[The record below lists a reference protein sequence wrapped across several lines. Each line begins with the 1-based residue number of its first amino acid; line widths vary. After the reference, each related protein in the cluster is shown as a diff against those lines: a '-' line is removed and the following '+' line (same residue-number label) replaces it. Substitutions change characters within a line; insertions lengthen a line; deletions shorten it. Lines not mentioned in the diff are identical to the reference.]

1 MMQAI
6 GPLRGTAARRA
17 TLGVLLLLLPWVLVA
32 IASPSTAAAAEPPK
46 AVTPAATGLLEI
58 VTVPSLP
65 GARFMVDGRIHRAD
79 RQGVIRLKVA
89 SGHKHKISVI
99 DKKIAESD
107 RTLQFVRWYYGNHD
121 EDHLDALSGLTVKR
135 NLRIKAGYRATYKLQ
150 YSFVDKARNPV
161 DRTRVSRVEF
171 RGDHGQTVSGNGSGR
186 LTVVGIRPVVA
197 GGTIIAKRVSYT
209 VQRVDVDGSNV
220 VQVNVQRF
228 EPSRKTT
235 VLIPLQLHTLHFST
249 RDFLFGNPVGQAV
262 WLKYPDGH
270 RFKVLLDADG
280 KATVERLAR
289 GNYTVQ
295 VDAPGLTFE
304 RSLVLSRTQY
314 VDLQHVSRPDIAVA
328 AGAVAAFLFVL
339 YLVRVR
345 GRPVILRSARF
356 GPSRIRATTQQIS
369 QVTMATQQ
377 SSTHEMADTE
387 VAKPAAVAE
396 EIPTQRISQ
405 VTMERQQLTTQE
417 MADPGAADRGDV
429 DAEKFDGEKELAD
442 EKLDGAVD
450 YRTRVE
456 DAQLPHGVRSAA
468 LGEVGKLERTSNESP
483 ESGEIRTW
491 LDTILALPWSTNTS
505 DSMDLQ
511 AEREV
516 GPAAADSE
524 KVDTEEVDP
533 ATADTKMVDGEQVD
547 PALTGEI
554 AWPMAPWA
562 ADTET
567 VDGERVDPAAAKM
580 ETADTAPAGPHDDVT
595 VVMPAVL
602 AVQSGDRH
610 HPRPQ
615 LPEQQVFGQVLAQN
629 PREKR
634 RLGSLV
640 VAATALAA
648 LLVGTL
654 LFGLSR
660 DGGVTAQSVPTVTTA
675 TGSKPTSVPDKGGE
689 ESAIQ
694 LEDLPNSARPFQ
706 TVRIQGTYRGGAD
719 TFLRIQRWEA
729 GKWLDFPLPTK
740 TDRLGQFTTHVELG
754 QPGRYQLRVLD
765 PSSGVTSKTLV
776 LVIKN

>member
-17 TLGVLLLLLPWVLVA
+17 TLGVLLLLLSWVLVS
-32 IASPSTAAAAEPPK
+32 ITSPSTAAAAEPPK
-46 AVTPAATGLLEI
+46 AVTRAPTGLLEI
-58 VTVPSLP
+58 VTVPKLP
-65 GARFMVDGRIHRAD
+65 GARFMVDGRAHRAD

-107 RTLQFVRWYYGNHD
+107 RTLEFVRWYHGNHD
-121 EDHLDALSGLTVKR
+121 EDHLDALSGLTVRR

-150 YSFVDKARNPV
+150 YSFVDRARNPV

-197 GGTIIAKRVSYT
+197 GGTIIAKTVSYT

-235 VLIPLQLHTLHFST
+235 VLIPLHLHTLHLST
-249 RDFLFGNPVGQAV
+249 RDFLFGNPVGTAV

-295 VDAPGLTFE
+295 VDAPGLSFE

-328 AGAVAAFLFVL
+328 ASAVAAFLLVL
-339 YLVRVR
+339 YLVRLR

-356 GPSRIRATTQQIS
+356 GPSRIWATTQRIPR
-369 QVTMATQQ
+369 VTMAAQQ
-377 SSTHEMADTE
+377 LSTHEMADTE
-387 VAKPAAVAE
+387 AAKPAAVDE

-405 VTMERQQLTTQE
+405 VTMARQQLATQE
-417 MADPGAADRGDV
+417 MADPGVADRGDV
-429 DAEKFDGEKELAD
+429 DAETFDGEKELAD
-442 EKLDGAVD
+442 EKLDRAVD

-456 DAQLPHGVRSAA
+456 EAQLPDHVRQAA
-468 LGEVGKLERTSNESP
+468 FREVGKLERASAQSAESR
-483 ESGEIRTW
+483 EIRIW
-491 LDTILALPWSTNTS
+491 LDTILALPWTANSNTR
-505 DSMDLQ
+505 DSIDLQ

-516 GPAAADSE
+516 
-524 KVDTEEVDP
+524 DP
-533 ATADTKMVDGEQVD
+533 ASAGTKIVD
-547 PALTGEI
+547 
-554 AWPMAPWA
+554 W
-562 ADTET
+562 
-567 VDGERVDPAAAKM
+567 ERVDPAAAEI
-580 ETADTAPAGPHDDVT
+580 ETSDTAPAGPQD
-595 VVMPAVL
+595 
-602 AVQSGDRH
+602 
-610 HPRPQ
+610 
-615 LPEQQVFGQVLAQN
+615 AQN
-629 PREKR
+629 PRENR

-640 VAATALAA
+640 VAATAIAV
-648 LLVGTL
+648 LLVGAL
-654 LFGLSR
+654 LFGVTR
-660 DGGVTAQSVPTVTTA
+660 DGGVTAQSVPSVPAA
-675 TGSKPTSVPDKGGE
+675 TGSEPTSVPSDKSSDKGGQ

-694 LEDLPNSARPFQ
+694 LEHLHEPARPFQ
-706 TVRIQGTYRGGAD
+706 TVPIQGTYRGGAN
-719 TFLRIQRWEA
+719 TFLRAQRWEA
-729 GKWLDFPLPTK
+729 GKWRTFPISTK
-740 TDRLGQFTTHVELG
+740 TDRLGQFTAYVELG
-754 QPGRYQLRVLD
+754 QPGRYQLRLLD
-765 PSSGVTSKTLV
+765 PTSGVTSKPVV
-776 LVIKN
+776 LVIKG

>member
-6 GPLRGTAARRA
+6 RQLRGTAVCRA
-17 TLGVLLLLLPWVLVA
+17 MLGVLLLSLLWALVA
-32 IASPSTAAAAEPPK
+32 VASPSTAAAAEPPN
-46 AVTPAATGLLEI
+46 AVTPASTGLLEI
-58 VTVPSLP
+58 VTVPKLP
-65 GARFMVDGRIHRAD
+65 GVRFMVDGRTHRAD
-79 RQGVIRLKVA
+79 TQGVIRLKVE

-107 RTLQFVRWYYGNHD
+107 RTLEFVRWYHGNHD

-171 RGDHGQTVSGNGSGR
+171 RGDNGQTVSGNGSGK
-186 LTVVGIRPVVA
+186 LTVVGIRPVVT

-280 KATVERLAR
+280 KATVERLAK
-289 GNYTVQ
+289 GSYTVQ
-295 VDAPGLTFE
+295 VDAPGLSFE
-304 RSLVLSRTQY
+304 RPLVLSRTQY

-328 AGAVAAFLFVL
+328 AGAVAAFMLIL

-356 GPSRIRATTQQIS
+356 GPSRIW
-369 QVTMATQQ
+369 
-377 SSTHEMADTE
+377 
-387 VAKPAAVAE
+387 AA
-396 EIPTQRISQ
+396 TQRIPR
-405 VTMERQQLTTQE
+405 VKMPRLQLSTQE
-417 MADPGAADRGDV
+417 MADLGAAGTAAV
-429 DAEKFDGEKELAD
+429 DAEKVAGEKGFAEH
-442 EKLDGAVD
+442 EPHGAHD
-450 YRTRVE
+450 YRTLVE
-456 DAQLPHGVRSAA
+456 EAQLPLHVSQVA
-468 LGEVGKLERTSNESP
+468 LREVGNLERTSAQSP
-483 ESGEIRTW
+483 ESGDIRTW
-491 LDTILALPWSTNTS
+491 LDTILDLPWSTKTT
-505 DSMDLQ
+505 DSIDIQVDTGKLD
-511 AEREV
+511 
-516 GPAAADSE
+516 PAAADTENVDTENVDTENVDTENVDTENVDTENVDTENVDTE
-524 KVDTEEVDP
+524 KVDP
-533 ATADTKMVDGEQVD
+533 AAADTKMVDGEKVD

-554 AWPMAPWA
+554 AWSMPPLA

-595 VVMPAVL
+595 VAMPAVL
-602 AVQSGDRH
+602 AVHSGDR

-615 LPEQQVFGQVLAQN
+615 LPEQQVLGPVLAQN
-629 PREKR
+629 PRENR

-640 VAATALAA
+640 VAATALAV

-654 LFGLSR
+654 LFGVSR
-660 DGGVTAQSVPTVTTA
+660 DGGVTAQSLPTVTTA
-675 TGSKPTSVPDKGGE
+675 TGSTPTSVPDKGGE

-706 TVRIQGTYRGGAD
+706 IVRIQGTYRGGAD

-740 TDRLGQFTTHVELG
+740 TDRSGQFAAHVELG
-754 QPGRYQLRVLD
+754 QPGRYRLRVLD
-765 PSSGVTSKTLV
+765 PASSVTSKTLV
-776 LVIKN
+776 LVIKD